1 MRGAQVIDHILTYA
15 SEAAAHTALD
25 PLGYG
30 SGGTTWDTSRV
41 VPGVIPITVQ
51 ATYNADGTIKT
62 PATTL
67 SGFWILI
74 ALPALDNTL
83 KTIAGGACRLIV
95 DRSMVGSTLTQA
107 KLYSGPAPNTSQLL
121 TSWLNPI
128 FAGSSYVL
136 GA

>member
-1 MRGAQVIDHILTYA
+1 MIDHILTYV

-51 ATYNADGTIKT
+51 ATYNQDGTVNT

-74 ALPALDNTL
+74 ALPTLNNTL
-83 KTIAGGACRLIV
+83 KNIAGGACRLIV
-95 DRSMVGSTLTQA
+95 DRSIVGSTLTQA

-121 TSWLNPI
+121 VSWLNPV
-128 FAGSSYVL
+128 FAGSQYTL
-136 GA
+136 GS